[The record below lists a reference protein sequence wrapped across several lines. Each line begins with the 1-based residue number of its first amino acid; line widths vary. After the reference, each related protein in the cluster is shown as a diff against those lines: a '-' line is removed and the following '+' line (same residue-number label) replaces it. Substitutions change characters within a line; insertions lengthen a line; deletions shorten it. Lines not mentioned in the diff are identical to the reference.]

1 MNNLGNNLASLAA
14 TAWVGAQ
21 WGIGY
26 LAVPV
31 LFQTL
36 PDKMLA
42 GMLAGKMF
50 SLIDYLGLTCALYLL
65 GYHYMKTGNAALRQP
80 LIWIVAAMLLLTLVG
95 KFGFQPV
102 MDSLKAQ
109 VFPADITH
117 SIYAGKFEV
126 LHRIAAACYVVQSV
140 LGIALILNMARSGKE
155 IIPQ

>member
-1 MNNLGNNLASLAA
+1 MKNNIGSRLAALAA

-50 SLIDYLGLTCALYLL
+50 SLIDYLGLACGLYLL
-65 GYHYMKTGNAALRQP
+65 TYLYANFGRAVLRQP
-80 LIWIVAAMLLLTLVG
+80 LFLVAAVMLLLTLAG

-102 MDSLKAQ
+102 MESLKAQ
-109 VFPADITH
+109 VYPADITH
-117 SIYAGKFEV
+117 SAYAGKFNL
-126 LHRIAAACYVVQSV
+126 LHRIAAACYVIQSL
-140 LGIALILNMARSGKE
+140 LGIALILKTNNKDKS
-155 IIPQ
+155 PQ